1 MSNIIDRP
9 GPEIPVGTQMPN
21 IVAKAGAKFV
31 EEAAKNGERIYMG
44 GTISQNGVYSHISL
58 DDYHG
63 KRDLLDGASVS
74 KSALKW
80 LLPAH
85 GGSPKA
91 FWGRWKWNPDHI
103 EPETTAALDFGKA
116 THSLLLGDEVFDD
129 RFVVRPDYRPE
140 DGALPADKRRK
151 WNANANDCIAFL
163 KEAEKK
169 KQTVI
174 SPDQFERIRR
184 IHRDASKYPLIRA
197 GLLNGRIERSMFWK
211 DPETGIWLRARPDA
225 LPNADGVYADLKT
238 AGKFDE
244 DFLERQVFDAGYYLQ
259 AAITRMVCRGLGM
272 PFETFTLLYVLND
285 DVPDT
290 AHVEIDEFD
299 IDRGERAVR
308 WCLRTIRR
316 CLDAGEWPGARPFND
331 GERRIQM
338 KIWAKDRLDKFL
350 DTEERQEAA

>member
-1 MSNIIDRP
+1 MGKVIDP
-9 GPEIPVGTQMPN
+9 AGPEQHVGS
-21 IVAKAGAKFV
+21 IASSIIEKAGAKFIK
-31 EEAAKNGERIYMG
+31 EGERVYTG
-44 GTISQNGVYSHISL
+44 GTITNNGVYSHISL

-63 KRDLLDGASVS
+63 KTDLLDGPSVS

-80 LLPAH
+80 LIPTH

-91 FWGRWKWNPDHI
+91 FWGRWKQNSDHV
-103 EPETTAALDFGKA
+103 EQESSKALDFGKA
-116 THSLLLGDEVFDD
+116 AHCLLLGDEVFSE
-129 RFVVRPDYRPE
+129 RFVVRPIHRP
-140 DGALPADKRRK
+140 DDMGLPEKERRQ
-151 WNANANDCIAFL
+151 WNANANDCKAFL
-163 KEAEKK
+163 ADAEKRK
-169 KQTVI
+169 LTVI
-174 SPDQFERIRR
+174 TPEQFDRIRR
-184 IHRDASKYPLIRA
+184 IHADASRYPLVQA
-197 GLLNGRIERSMFWK
+197 GILNGRIERSMFWK
-211 DPETGIWLRARPDA
+211 DPETRIWLRARPDA
-225 LPNADGVYADLKT
+225 LPQADGVYADLKT

-244 DFLERQVFDAGYYLQ
+244 DFLERQIFDAGYYLQ
-259 AAITRMVCRGLGM
+259 AAITRMVCRGLGI

-316 CLDAGEWPGARPFND
+316 CLDAGEWPGARPFNE

-338 KIWAKDRLDKFL
+338 KVWAKDKLDNFL

>member
-1 MSNIIDRP
+1 MDKIIDKDSFQS
-9 GPEIPVGTQMPN
+9 VGSTIGGM
-21 IVAKAGAKFV
+21 IAGLK
-31 EEAAKNGERIYMG
+31 GERKWSG
-44 GTISQNGVYSHISL
+44 STIKLSGVYSGISL

-63 KRDLLDGASVS
+63 KRDLLDGPSVS

-103 EPETTAALDFGKA
+103 EQETTAALDFGKA
-116 THSLLLGDEVFDD
+116 AHCLLLGDEVFEE
-129 RFVVRPDYRPE
+129 RFCIRPEKYPDYRT
-140 DGALPADKRRK
+140 
-151 WNANANDCIAFL
+151 
-163 KEAEKK
+163 KEARDWRDALVAEGK
-169 KQTVI
+169 TI
-174 SPDQFERIRR
+174 ITAEQFDRIKR
-184 IHRDASKYPLIRA
+184 IHADAKTYPLIKL

-225 LPNADGVYADLKT
+225 LPNVDGVYSDLKT
-238 AGKFDE
+238 ASKFDE
-244 DFLERQVFDAGYYLQ
+244 DFLERQIFDAGYYLQ

-272 PFETFTLLYVLND
+272 PFDTFTLLYVLND

-308 WCLRTIRR
+308 WCLRTIRN

-338 KIWAKDRLDKFL
+338 KVWAKERLDNFL
-350 DTEERQEAA
+350 DIAERQEAA